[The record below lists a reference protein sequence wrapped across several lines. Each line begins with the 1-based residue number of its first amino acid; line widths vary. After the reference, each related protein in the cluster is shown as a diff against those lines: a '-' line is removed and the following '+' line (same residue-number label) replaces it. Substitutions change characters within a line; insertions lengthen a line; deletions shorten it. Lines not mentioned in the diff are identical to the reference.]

1 LKGASANIH
10 AHRLCAAASNLEIA
24 ARSNSLREIDGL
36 VRQVKENLS
45 AVNAQL
51 KKVG

>member
-10 AHRLCAAASNLEIA
+10 AHRLAAAASNLEVA
-24 ARSNSLREIDGL
+24 ARSNSLREIGSL
-36 VRQVKENLS
+36 VHQVKETLQ

-51 KKVG
+51 RKVG